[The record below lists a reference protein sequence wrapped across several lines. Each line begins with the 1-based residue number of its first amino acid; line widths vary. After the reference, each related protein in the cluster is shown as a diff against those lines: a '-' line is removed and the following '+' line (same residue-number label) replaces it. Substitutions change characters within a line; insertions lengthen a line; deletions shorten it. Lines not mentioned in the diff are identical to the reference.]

1 MLNIAIISSFLVAP
15 ESESNQKPPK
25 SYRKLHSPN
34 LLLCPVL
41 NRKAENKSCWT
52 RCLQSMV
59 TISAFET
66 VHFAATCNHFSLRHF
81 QISPIY
87 PILPFVCLMAVEPLN
102 RSSIHLV
109 ICNVF
114 DSVKQ
119 RQKYSQIFNF
129 YFFLSMLHY
138 QNISWE
144 PKHLSFIH
152 SFIHHTWQ
160 RHERDVLCYIDIYW
174 TKRVR
179 LRTPTHKSR
188 YMTSLMTSFYLINMI
203 DNLGLTPAN
212 IAVLQVYII
221 PNSRHLIY
229 DLLNEA
235 CGRAYT

>member
-1 MLNIAIISSFLVAP
+1 
-15 ESESNQKPPK
+15 
-25 SYRKLHSPN
+25 
-34 LLLCPVL
+34 
-41 NRKAENKSCWT
+41 
-52 RCLQSMV
+52 MV

-160 RHERDVLCYIDIYW
+160 LHEWDVLCYIDIYW
-174 TKRVR
+174 TKRVQ
-179 LRTPTHKSR
+179 LRMPTHKSR
-188 YMTSLMTSFYLINMI
+188 YMTSLMTSFYLITMI

-221 PNSRHLIY
+221 PNSRRLIY

>member
-1 MLNIAIISSFLVAP
+1 
-15 ESESNQKPPK
+15 
-25 SYRKLHSPN
+25 
-34 LLLCPVL
+34 
-41 NRKAENKSCWT
+41 
-52 RCLQSMV
+52 MV
-59 TISAFET
+59 TISAFEI

-87 PILPFVCLMAVEPLN
+87 PILPFVCLMAVEPSIDRPFTLLSAMCLTRSN
-102 RSSIHLV
+102 RDRNIRRFFLL
-109 ICNVF
+109 
-114 DSVKQ
+114 
-119 RQKYSQIFNF
+119 
-129 YFFLSMLHY
+129 FFLSMLHY

-174 TKRVR
+174 TKRVQ
-179 LRTPTHKSR
+179 LRMPTHKSR
-188 YMTSLMTSFYLINMI
+188 YMTSLMTSFYLITMI

-221 PNSRHLIY
+221 PNSRRLIY